1 MVGLRELDAQLK
13 QIGCSIRF
21 WGRAEMRELANIL
34 LPGEKIQQC
43 LNGQYE
49 GGFAMLAATDLRVL
63 LIDKK
68 PMYLTLEDVR
78 FDMIA
83 EVDYNHNLFNATLRI
98 FTPNQT
104 VRFTGYNQA
113 RMRKFFNFVQQRVM
127 EIRQHYMM
135 LEQQVPSGQGQ
146 APSQQS
152 QAAQPSFS
160 GTVSLQAPPAKDDA
174 SVTQSQSSVSHL
186 QVSMG
191 GIRRV
196 APVISAYTRL
206 PMMTRQRRFMGFG
219 SFPPRA

>member
-1 MVGLRELDAQLK
+1 MVGLKELEDQLK

-113 RMRKFFNFVQQRVM
+113 KMRKFFNFVQQRVM
-127 EIRQHYMM
+127 EIRQHYLM
-135 LEQQVPSGQGQ
+135 LEQTPPGQ
-146 APSQQS
+146 ATTQQS

-160 GTVSLQAPPAKDDA
+160 GTASVQAPPAN
-174 SVTQSQSSVSHL
+174 TPSQPSVSHL

-206 PMMTRQRRFMGFG
+206 PMMTRQRRYMGFG
-219 SFPPRA
+219 GFTPRA